1 MISIRHLSKTHH
13 NRGNN
18 QVKALTDINI
28 DFDETGITFIAGE
41 SGNGKSS
48 LLSLIGCIDS
58 YEDGE
63 ILIDGKDLKLMTKL
77 EQESYRNSYIDFII
91 QENTLIPSLTVAENV
106 RLEKSIHGEY
116 TSDEDVDAALD
127 IVGLKGYGDRMPAEI
142 SGGEKKR
149 VAMARTMLMDVK
161 VILVDEPTAS
171 LDKKN
176 STIVWDVLK
185 KYSENHLVIAV
196 SHNEQE
202 VNKYA
207 DRVITLEKGEVVED
221 RRVTPKPTKRRK
233 AKQET
238 EQPQKF
244 QKSKLG
250 AKQTVKLA
258 YSYLSSRKVSF
269 SFVTILSCLA
279 LLFFSVFFILNSYDF
294 NKVLAYSIKESE
306 TPYVA
311 FVNGTTEN
319 SSPITEIQSSKII
332 EKLRKDGL
340 PILSSFKDMAEV
352 NFAVKFGNGFYTS
365 KAQTF
370 TVRGLLQV
378 EDEVGDYNSI
388 GQKVLSGAYP
398 TNDNEVV
405 ISDYMAE
412 LIRRYGVYAKVGGV
426 ETLLNSS
433 DLQGTESDKYA
444 DIIGK
449 EIVTDNGNI
458 VVSGVYETDYKRFVF
473 DEDLGFRGYDREEY
487 TFKLH
492 YIYSTIHTTSG
503 FISAYADSHKTA
515 EKIVARIEKDSSN
528 SVDTTNFTAVNLDG
542 SAETF
547 YLKTGKTLS
556 EVTSTDVIISVSL
569 YNSLVNGL
577 AGYNQIDETSLTG
590 EVDFGINQEAGA
602 NLSLN
607 ISIGNGEMKTYTIV
621 GLYKQNASDTDTK
634 IYFTKTR
641 YIADVL
647 SQTTFSASTK
657 ILYTQVGNST
667 IEKVIN
673 SLDDTSLEFVSINS
687 ETIKDYG
694 NKIRIMSS
702 AFLIASVFIAIY
714 TLMLMYY
721 FLSQMIV
728 DKKSDIG
735 ILKTLGCGTKDIV
748 KIFALCSLV
757 IAFLVFIA
765 TVILTF
771 VAAALANVIV
781 VSQIP
786 VTVSAFSTSGIM
798 YLWIALI
805 CLFVVFV
812 GTSIPIARYSK
823 LPPKEL
829 LKIF

>member
-1 MISIRHLSKTHH
+1 MISIRHLSKVHH

-48 LLSLIGCIDS
+48 LLSLIGCIDT

-63 ILIDGKDLKLMTKL
+63 ILVDGKDLKTMTKQ

-116 TSDEDVDAALD
+116 ASDEDVDAALD

-185 KYSENHLVIAV
+185 KYAENHLVIAV

-202 VNKYA
+202 LNKYA
-207 DRVITLEKGEVVED
+207 NRIITLDKGTVVED
-221 RRVTPKPTKRRK
+221 KRITPKPTKKRVTK
-233 AKQET
+233 DAE
-238 EQPQKF
+238 PQKF

-294 NKVLAYSIKESE
+294 NKVLAYSVKESE

-319 SSPITEIQSSKII
+319 SSPITETQSAKII

-340 PILSSFKDMAEV
+340 PILSSFKDMSEV
-352 NFAVKFGNGFYTS
+352 NFSVKFGNGFYTS
-365 KAQTF
+365 KAQNF
-370 TVRGLLQV
+370 TVKGLLQV

-398 TNDNEVV
+398 TSDNEVV

-412 LIRRYGVYAKVGGV
+412 LIRRFGVYVNVGGV
-426 ETLLNSS
+426 ETLIESEN
-433 DLQGTESDKYA
+433 LQGTEEDKYA

-487 TFKLH
+487 AFKLH
-492 YIYSTIHTTSG
+492 YIYSTVHTTNG
-503 FISAYADSHKTA
+503 FISAYADTHKTA
-515 EKIVARIEKDSSN
+515 EKIVARVEKDSSN
-528 SVDTTNFTAVNLDG
+528 SVDTTDFTAVNLDG
-542 SAETF
+542 SSETF
-547 YLKTGKTLS
+547 YLKTGKALS
-556 EVTSTDVIISVSL
+556 EVTANDVIISVKL
-569 YNSLVNGL
+569 YNQLVNGL
-577 AGYNQIDETSLTG
+577 AGYTTIDESTLSG
-590 EVDFGINQEAGA
+590 AVDFGANQDAGA
-602 NLSLN
+602 NLSIN
-607 ISIGNGEMKTYTIV
+607 ISLNSGEMKTYTIV
-621 GLYKQNASDTDTK
+621 GLYKQDASDLDTK
-634 IYFTKTR
+634 IYFTKAR
-641 YIADVL
+641 FISDVL

-657 ILYTQVGNST
+657 ILYTQVGNDT
-667 IEKVIN
+667 IERVIN
-673 SLDDTSLEFVSINS
+673 SLDDTTLELVSINS
-687 ETIKDYG
+687 EEIKDYG

-702 AFLIASVFIAIY
+702 AFLIASIFIAVY

-748 KIFALCSLV
+748 KIFALCSLA

-781 VSQIP
+781 ISQIP

-798 YLWIALI
+798 YLWVALI
-805 CLFVVFV
+805 CLLVVFV

>member
-1 MISIRHLSKTHH
+1 MISIKHLSKVHH

-48 LLSLIGCIDS
+48 LLSLIGCIDT
-58 YEDGE
+58 YEDGQ
-63 ILIDGKDLKLMTKL
+63 ILVDGKDLKLMTKQ

-116 TSDEDVDAALD
+116 SSDEEVDAALE

-185 KYSENHLVIAV
+185 KYAENHLVIAV

-202 VNKYA
+202 VAKYA
-207 DRVITLEKGEVVED
+207 NRVITLDKGTVAED
-221 RRVTPKPTKRRK
+221 KRITPKPKKRVK
-233 AKQET
+233 KT
-238 EQPQKF
+238 EAPEKF

-250 AKQTVKLA
+250 IKQTVKLS
-258 YSYLSSRKVSF
+258 YSYLSSKKVSF

-279 LLFFSVFFILNSYDF
+279 LLFFSVFFILNGYNY
-294 NKVLAYSIKESE
+294 NKVLAYATKETDS
-306 TPYVA
+306 PYVA
-311 FVNGTTEN
+311 FVNGTADN
-319 SSPITEIQSSKII
+319 SSPISESQSAEIIT
-332 EKLRKDGL
+332 KLRNAGL
-340 PILSSFKDMAEV
+340 PILSSFKDMSQV
-352 NFAVKFGNGFYTS
+352 NFAVKFGPGFYTS
-365 KAQTF
+365 NAQSF
-370 TVRGLLQV
+370 TIKGLLEV
-378 EDEVGDYNSI
+378 EYSEGSYNSI
-388 GQKVLSGAYP
+388 GQSIYEGASL
-398 TNDNEVV
+398 TSDNDAV
-405 ISDYMAE
+405 ISDYLAE
-412 LIRRYGVYAKVGGV
+412 LILKYGAYTLNGGTETYAK
-426 ETLLNSS
+426 ES
-433 DLQGTESDKYA
+433 LQPTQEDSAHRFDNL
-444 DIIGK
+444 IG
-449 EIVTDNGNI
+449 INLVTDQGVI
-458 VVSGVYETDYKRFVF
+458 RISGVYKTDYRRFVF
-473 DEDLGFRGYDREEY
+473 EEDLSFRGYNREEY
-487 TFKLH
+487 AFKLN
-492 YIYSTIHTTSG
+492 YIYSTIHVG
-503 FISAYADSHKTA
+503 NEFISNYAEEHSVA
-515 EKIVARIEKDSSN
+515 ESLVAHIEKDDSN
-528 SVDTTNFTAVNLDG
+528 SLSTTNFTAEKIEG
-542 SAETF
+542 SSKTF
-547 YLKTGKTLS
+547 YLKNGKSLS
-556 EVTSTDVIISVSL
+556 DVSSNDIIISVDL
-569 YNSLVNGL
+569 YNTMVSGLV
-577 AGYNQIDETSLTG
+577 GYNIIDADSLTST
-590 EVDFGINQEAGA
+590 VDFGIASEDGA

-607 ISIGNGEMKTYTIV
+607 ISIASGETKVYTIV
-621 GLYKQNASDTDTK
+621 GLYKAQPNETDTK

-641 YIADVL
+641 YMSDVL

-657 ILYTQVGNST
+657 VLMTQVGNDT
-667 IEKVIN
+667 IEQVIN
-673 SLDDTSLEFVSINS
+673 CLEDTSLEFVSINS
-687 ETIKDYG
+687 ESIRDYG
-694 NKIRIMSS
+694 NKVNIMAS
-702 AFLIASVFIAIY
+702 AFLIASIFIAVY

-721 FLSQMIV
+721 FLSQMII

-748 KIFALCSLV
+748 KIFALCSLA

-771 VAAALANVIV
+771 ITAAIANVIV
-781 VSQIP
+781 ISQIP
-786 VTVSAFSTSGIM
+786 VTISVFSTSGIM

-805 CLFVVFV
+805 CLAVVFV
-812 GTSIPIARYSK
+812 GTSIPIAKYSK

>member
-1 MISIRHLSKTHH
+1 MISIKHLSKVHH

-48 LLSLIGCIDS
+48 LLSLIGCIDT
-58 YEDGE
+58 YEDGQ
-63 ILIDGKDLKLMTKL
+63 ILVDGKDLKLMTKQ

-116 TSDEDVDAALD
+116 SSDEEVDAALE

-185 KYSENHLVIAV
+185 KYAENHLVIAV

-202 VNKYA
+202 VAKYA
-207 DRVITLEKGEVVED
+207 NRVITLDKGTVAED
-221 RRVTPKPTKRRK
+221 KRITPKPKKRVK
-233 AKQET
+233 KT
-238 EQPQKF
+238 EAPGKF

-250 AKQTVKLA
+250 IKQTVKLS
-258 YSYLSSRKVSF
+258 YSYLSSKKVSF

-279 LLFFSVFFILNSYDF
+279 LLFFSAFFILNGYNY
-294 NKVLAYSIKESE
+294 NKVLAYATKETDS
-306 TPYVA
+306 PYVA
-311 FVNGTTEN
+311 FVNGTADN
-319 SSPITEIQSSKII
+319 SSPISESQSAEIIT
-332 EKLRKDGL
+332 KLRNAGL
-340 PILSSFKDMAEV
+340 PILSSFKDMSQV
-352 NFAVKFGNGFYTS
+352 NFAVKFGPGFYTS
-365 KAQTF
+365 NAQSF
-370 TVRGLLQV
+370 TIKGLLEV
-378 EDEVGDYNSI
+378 EYFEGSYNSI
-388 GQKVLSGAYP
+388 GQSIYEGSSLTSD
-398 TNDNEVV
+398 NDAV
-405 ISDYMAE
+405 ISDYLAE
-412 LIRRYGVYAKVGGV
+412 LILKYGAYTLNGGTETYAKESLQPTQEDSAHRFDNLIGV
-426 ETLLNSS
+426 NL
-433 DLQGTESDKYA
+433 
-444 DIIGK
+444 
-449 EIVTDNGNI
+449 VTDQGVI
-458 VVSGVYETDYKRFVF
+458 RISGVYKTDYRRFVF
-473 DEDLGFRGYDREEY
+473 EEDLSFRGYNREEY
-487 TFKLH
+487 AFKLN
-492 YIYSTIHTTSG
+492 YIYSTIHVG
-503 FISAYADSHKTA
+503 NEFISNYAEEHSVA
-515 EKIVARIEKDSSN
+515 ESLVAHIEKDDSN
-528 SVDTTNFTAVNLDG
+528 SLSTTNFTAEKIEG
-542 SAETF
+542 SSQTF
-547 YLKTGKTLS
+547 YLKNGKSLS
-556 EVTSTDVIISVSL
+556 DVSSNDIIISVDL
-569 YNSLVNGL
+569 YNTMVSGLV
-577 AGYNQIDETSLTG
+577 GYNIIDADSLTST
-590 EVDFGINQEAGA
+590 VDFGIASEDGA

-607 ISIGNGEMKTYTIV
+607 ISIASGETKVYTIV
-621 GLYKQNASDTDTK
+621 GLYKVQPNETDTK

-641 YIADVL
+641 YMSDVL

-657 ILYTQVGNST
+657 VLMTQVGNDT
-667 IEKVIN
+667 IEQVIN
-673 SLDDTSLEFVSINS
+673 CLEDTSLEFVSINS
-687 ETIKDYG
+687 ESIRDYG
-694 NKIRIMSS
+694 NKVNIMAS
-702 AFLIASVFIAIY
+702 AFLIASIFIAVY

-721 FLSQMIV
+721 FLSQMII

-748 KIFALCSLV
+748 KIFALCSLA

-771 VAAALANVIV
+771 ITAAIANVIV
-781 VSQIP
+781 ISQIP
-786 VTVSAFSTSGIM
+786 VTISVFSTSGIM

-805 CLFVVFV
+805 CLTVVFV
-812 GTSIPIARYSK
+812 GTSIPIAKYSK